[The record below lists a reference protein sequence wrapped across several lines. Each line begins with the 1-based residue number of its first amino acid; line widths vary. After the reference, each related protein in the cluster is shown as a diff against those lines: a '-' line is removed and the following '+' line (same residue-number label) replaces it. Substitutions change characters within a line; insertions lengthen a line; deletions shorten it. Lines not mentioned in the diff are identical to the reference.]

1 MSMLSSKNIS
11 FYDLRNQHGLLRSIM
26 VRNSNNNEW
35 MVLVQFRFDES
46 NDKEKALALLE
57 DLANHFPQITSLLY
71 VDIRNATTPLTTD
84 SGSV

>member
-1 MSMLSSKNIS
+1 
-11 FYDLRNQHGLLRSIM
+11 M

-35 MVLVQFRFDES
+35 MVLVQFRFNES

-71 VDIRNATTPLTTD
+71 VDNQKCNDTFNGTYPWYRQ
-84 SGSV
+84 